1 MARRNDPR
9 PDRWAYRTPRWV
21 VSLVCVYAAG
31 LLFVGAVAHLTDLLR
46 HGLRL
51 DWAPGWRNWH
61 RSSLAVLD
69 PFAAW
74 LLLRGTRGGVTLA
87 CAIMA
92 ADPAANWYAIYGI
105 QHCHFVAEPDLQR
118 LTGFAVLILGTAP
131 FIRRHL
137 ADRDDLLPVTE
148 RDEST

>member
-1 MARRNDPR
+1 M
-9 PDRWAYRTPRWV
+9 AYRTPRWM
-21 VSLVCVYAAG
+21 VSLVCVYTAG

-51 DWAPGWRNWH
+51 HDWAPGWLNWY

-74 LLLRGTRGGVTLA
+74 LLLRGRRGGVTLA

-92 ADPAANWYAIYGI
+92 TDLAATWYAIYGI
-105 QHCHFVAEPDLQR
+105 QRSYFVAEPDLQR

-137 ADRDDLLPVTE
+137 ANRDDLLPVIE